1 MSQLRNLLGRSA
13 ITLILFCAH
22 PAVANKF
29 ETIGSGISG
38 SRGIKIEWL
47 QGFLFVV
54 CGILTLGA
62 VLAVAV
68 PHRNTLFLNAVNWK
82 TSAILMALLAIAI
95 GALAWSM

>member
-1 MSQLRNLLGRSA
+1 MLLSTNPG
-13 ITLILFCAH
+13 L
-22 PAVANKF
+22 ANKF
-29 ETIGSGISG
+29 ETIGSGVSG

-54 CGILTLGA
+54 CGVLALGA

-82 TSAILMALLAIAI
+82 TSAVLMAMLAAAV
-95 GALAWSM
+95 GALAWSL